1 MADKTV
7 LIYDQCGQ
15 EEIQFAV
22 LDGDYSELNGIYIN
36 NAHQEQEDQD
46 RLNDLICDEEGG
58 YKINLLDQFPV
69 DAVKDGAVVI
79 VAGFL
84 P

>member
-1 MADKTV
+1 MKTV
-7 LIYDQCGQ
+7 IVWDQCGQ
-15 EEIQFAV
+15 EDVQFAV
-22 LDGDYSELNGIYIN
+22 VEGDYRELHRIYIN

-46 RLNDLICDEEGG
+46 RLNDLIYGEEGEV
-58 YKINLLDQFPV
+58 IVRLLSDFPV
-69 DAVKDGAVVI
+69 DAVKEGACVI

>member
-1 MADKTV
+1 MSKQTV

-15 EEIQFAV
+15 EDVQFVV

-36 NAHQEQEDQD
+36 NAHQEESDQE
-46 RLNDLICDEEGG
+46 RLNDLIYDEDGLHKVQFMKE
-58 YKINLLDQFPV
+58 FPV
-69 DAVKDGAVVI
+69 DAVKAGAVVI